1 MLIFLLWFVALAAA
15 VDPHGPGGQYAA
27 WGVWPQPF
35 EFQWTNDDQQPITAT
50 LSPSFTIKCSTTGS
64 VGAPCAPSSAI
75 AASVQRYATTGLIFR
90 AGAPNATASLP
101 LASGAAVIS
110 SLAVVVDDMTPAL
123 ALRVSESYLLTINA
137 SGAAT
142 LTAPT
147 QWGAMRGLETFSQAV
162 QYRGGGAYTIS
173 NLPLRI
179 SDKPRFAWRGLTI
192 DCSRHFI
199 EIPAL
204 LRAIDAM
211 SYTKMNILHLH
222 VSDDQSWSLHS
233 SRYPA
238 FTEQGAF
245 STPSA
250 MYSVAQQQQLSAYAS
265 SRGVMIYAEF
275 DSPGHSASIW
285 GRAMPQCTSNYT
297 DGSGRPTTRPGAVLE
312 PTGASGVFDVLG
324 NLTAEATMNLGN
336 TSLIHF
342 GGEPVVPVSY
352 WEADPRV
359 RKWAR
364 AKGAPFVVD
373 PTNAT
378 SAINTTW
385 LRLWFSLNIAR
396 KAVSIGVKPVLY
408 VDAFAGGLGSPGS
421 AGGLGSFPPTTTF
434 AAWSGPDFAP
444 PIRAGFDALSNH
456 GWYLDQTNPGGQQE
470 YGRMDYW
477 KNFWALEPCAGGQ
490 PTPLTLNECEQHLLG
505 GEVSAWTLAA
515 DSATLDS
522 FVWPRTLGAAER
534 LWSQSGEPMA
544 SDHFVNVSFVAG
556 RLEQMRCR
564 MVTRGIAAGATQPQ
578 SQGNYANGGCALP
591 RSYSPWLPEL
601 PTSTTVA

>member
-1 MLIFLLWFVALAAA
+1 
-15 VDPHGPGGQYAA
+15 
-27 WGVWPQPF
+27 
-35 EFQWTNDDQQPITAT
+35 
-50 LSPSFTIKCSTTGS
+50 
-64 VGAPCAPSSAI
+64 
-75 AASVQRYATTGLIFR
+75 VQRYATTGLIFR

-250 MYSVAQQQQLSAYAS
+250 MYSVAQQQHEFRTSRIVVPTHATPQFMAYSSAELVQIVEDA
-265 SRGVMIYAEF
+265 V
-275 DSPGHSASIW
+275 
-285 GRAMPQCTSNYT
+285 
-297 DGSGRPTTRPGAVLE
+297 AVLSNCAVDE
-312 PTGASGVFDVLG
+312 GWRELI
-324 NLTAEATMNLGN
+324 AEQGTKELLNWIAEHVQIVAKTFPAQQ
-336 TSLIHF
+336 SL
-342 GGEPVVPVSY
+342 V
-352 WEADPRV
+352 
-359 RKWAR
+359 
-364 AKGAPFVVD
+364 
-373 PTNAT
+373 
-378 SAINTTW
+378 
-385 LRLWFSLNIAR
+385 
-396 KAVSIGVKPVLY
+396 KAVS
-408 VDAFAGGLGSPGS
+408 
-421 AGGLGSFPPTTTF
+421 
-434 AAWSGPDFAP
+434 
-444 PIRAGFDALSNH
+444 
-456 GWYLDQTNPGGQQE
+456 
-470 YGRMDYW
+470 
-477 KNFWALEPCAGGQ
+477 
-490 PTPLTLNECEQHLLG
+490 
-505 GEVSAWTLAA
+505 
-515 DSATLDS
+515 TLDTML
-522 FVWPRTLGAAER
+522 V
-534 LWSQSGEPMA
+534 Q
-544 SDHFVNVSFVAG
+544 
-556 RLEQMRCR
+556 
-564 MVTRGIAAGATQPQ
+564 
-578 SQGNYANGGCALP
+578 
-591 RSYSPWLPEL
+591 
-601 PTSTTVA
+601 